1 MENIQCY
8 KPNEHFFNVTLKQ
21 VFFFNVHPQTDFLVI
36 IILKLLKG
44 EIIWL
49 ILREAK
55 TVHQFSL

>member
-44 EIIWL
+44 EII
-49 ILREAK
+49 
-55 TVHQFSL
+55 